1 MSSRSTT
8 RLVEDATTKQIAM
21 WWAEAEIANSA
32 NQIPRARRFLRWI
45 LAVAPHDEEAWLWL
59 AQLASTSKAEV
70 AYLQQAMAF
79 HPDSPRTMIALRQA
93 RTRQLE
99 SAVSSLSPRNQA
111 LHCLPNQRRNGH
123 RAAPKNG
130 KPA

>member
-1 MSSRSTT
+1 MASENSGQRA
-8 RLVEDATTKQIAM
+8 EDATTRQIAT
-21 WWAEAEIANSA
+21 WWAEAEIASSA

-45 LAVAPHDEEAWLWL
+45 LAVAPYDEEAWLRL

-79 HPDSPRTMIALRQA
+79 HPDSPRTMAALRQA

-99 SAVSSLSPRNQA
+99 SAVTSLSPQA
-111 LHCLPNQRRNGH
+111 HALRCLPGQRRNGH
-123 RAAPKNG
+123 HTAARIDH
-130 KPA
+130 